1 LDGQHAR
8 AVENTGELISDIER
22 RAIERSSGVGGRF
35 WQISPDLLGVLKA
48 DGYFERTNPAWQTVL
63 GWSEAEVC
71 RVSIFELLHLDDRE
85 PTRLGFEHLKRGNP
99 ILRFENRYRRKD
111 GGYNWFAWAAA
122 PLGDAYYCSGR
133 DITFEKEQA
142 AELAATT
149 IERDRVWQ
157 NARDLLVIIGADG
170 IYRAVNPAWTEVLGY
185 QLEEIVGHSFLE
197 FAWPDDVELTQA
209 ALDTAASRNNLT
221 NFENRLKHKDG
232 TFRWISWHTSVE
244 GDLVYGNGRD
254 ISIRKDQAAALE
266 QAEDAL
272 RQSQKME
279 ALGQLSGGIAHDFN
293 NLLTG
298 IIGCRSMIRRR
309 MPPEPPEE
317 VSRLIETASTAAFS
331 AASLTHRLLAFARR
345 QSLDTKPGD
354 VNQLV
359 VGMEELLRRTLG
371 EQVELRT
378 VLASGLR
385 LAMTDAHQL
394 ENAVL
399 NLALNARDA
408 MPDGGRL
415 TIETENVRLDQT
427 YARRNDDVAAGEY
440 VAISVS
446 DTGVGM
452 PPDVAARAFDPFFTT
467 KPTGLGTGL
476 GLSMIY
482 GFAKQSR
489 GHVRIYSEVGK
500 GTTIKLYLSRAT
512 GDVTDAN
519 DVRDAEVP
527 RGHGERILVVED
539 DDTVRQLV
547 VDVLRE
553 WGYQQLEASDARTA
567 IPILHSKRRID
578 LLVTDVGLPYVNG
591 RQLAE
596 MARETRPDL
605 KVLFVTGYAENV
617 ASLSPWMRLRP
628 KFVK

>member
-1 LDGQHAR
+1 
-8 AVENTGELISDIER
+8 
-22 RAIERSSGVGGRF
+22 
-35 WQISPDLLGVLKA
+35 
-48 DGYFERTNPAWQTVL
+48 
-63 GWSEAEVC
+63 
-71 RVSIFELLHLDDRE
+71 
-85 PTRLGFEHLKRGNP
+85 
-99 ILRFENRYRRKD
+99 
-111 GGYNWFAWAAA
+111 
-122 PLGDAYYCSGR
+122 
-133 DITFEKEQA
+133 
-142 AELAATT
+142 
-149 IERDRVWQ
+149 
-157 NARDLLVIIGADG
+157 
-170 IYRAVNPAWTEVLGY
+170 
-185 QLEEIVGHSFLE
+185 
-197 FAWPDDVELTQA
+197 
-209 ALDTAASRNNLT
+209 
-221 NFENRLKHKDG
+221 
-232 TFRWISWHTSVE
+232 
-244 GDLVYGNGRD
+244 
-254 ISIRKDQAAALE
+254 
-266 QAEDAL
+266 
-272 RQSQKME
+272 
-279 ALGQLSGGIAHDFN
+279 
-293 NLLTG
+293 
-298 IIGCRSMIRRR
+298 
-309 MPPEPPEE
+309 
-317 VSRLIETASTAAFS
+317 
-331 AASLTHRLLAFARR
+331 
-345 QSLDTKPGD
+345 
-354 VNQLV
+354 
-359 VGMEELLRRTLG
+359 
-371 EQVELRT
+371 
-378 VLASGLR
+378 
-385 LAMTDAHQL
+385 
-394 ENAVL
+394 
-399 NLALNARDA
+399 

-427 YARRNDDVAAGEY
+427 YARRNDDVAAGDY

-519 DVRDAEVP
+519 DVRDSEVP

-578 LLVTDVGLPYVNG
+578 LLVTDVGLPYTNG

-617 ASLSPWMRLRP
+617 AVRGGSSAWDRHSFQTFHHGCACGQNVRQPGPGRAEPWSRRHHEQHRKRPEVWDQTVQQLQAGWVNPVHVLEQDEHRPQLSHLR
-628 KFVK
+628 KLARKCLNQMLLAWLAQARSWCFR